1 MLAQPSR
8 NLALVGA
15 FAVLPALLMILLAL
29 SAFVAPSNLFYRA
42 YEQFA
47 ANREAFRVFNL
58 LSPVVFLG
66 GSALAVALN
75 IIPIL
80 RFNIRREDGE
90 VVAAVR
96 FKASLPNVL
105 VAGLGLLVLAFL
117 LAYIVGE
124 NWQCIIGQKLTC

>member
-1 MLAQPSR
+1 MQAQPSR
-8 NLALVGA
+8 NLAFAGA
-15 FAVLPALLMILLAL
+15 LAVLPALLMVLLAS

-58 LSPVVFLG
+58 LSPIVFLG

-75 IIPIL
+75 IVPIL
-80 RFNIRREDGE
+80 RFNIRREGGE
-90 VVAAVR
+90 FVAAVR
-96 FKASLPNVL
+96 FKASLLNVL
-105 VAGLGLLVLAFL
+105 VAGLGLSVLAFL
-117 LAYIVGE
+117 LAYILGE